1 MTKLSDQSAAKAR
14 AKGVQARSDGVHPA
28 KNPYKVERNFRAWL
42 EGWTE
47 KDTEI
52 TEAELKNTF
61 ADPSYAHSLLN
72 PNNLVTGGKWGQ
84 FGKN

>member
-1 MTKLSDQSAAKAR
+1 MKLSDQSAAKAR
-14 AKGVQARSDGVHPA
+14 AKGVKAREDGVHPT

-52 TEAELKNTF
+52 VEAELKGTF
-61 ADPSYAHSLLN
+61 SDPSYAHSLLN
-72 PNNLVTGGKWGQ
+72 PNNLMTGGRHGL
-84 FGKN
+84 FGGE

>member
-1 MTKLSDQSAAKAR
+1 MKKLSEQSVAKAR
-14 AKGVQARSDGVHPA
+14 AKGVQARIDEVHPS

-52 TEAELKNTF
+52 VEAKLKDTF
-61 ADPSYAHSLLN
+61 ADPNYSHSLLN
-72 PNNLVTGGKWGQ
+72 PNNLMMGGKWGQ
-84 FGKN
+84 FGN